1 MLYPC
6 SSRFDLKLNA
16 GAAGGAAPPAG
27 AAAAAYVFLEV
38 SAEVEVGDALDGQQ
52 GWLRTPAPA
61 VL

>member
-1 MLYPC
+1 VLYPC

-16 GAAGGAAPPAG
+16 ETADGVAPPPGAADAAH
-27 AAAAAYVFLEV
+27 VFLEV

-52 GWLRTPAPA
+52 GWLRTPAPP